1 MVFDTNIRA
10 HFVRTLILK
19 ISDFFFFKRKMK
31 MTLNNTSHILRIG
44 LKRVSHFVCL
54 IQYTEEKN
62 DCGKFASCC
71 LFVVFFPF
79 CFVQAS
85 STQHSNPQI
94 KSLPF
99 FCRTRPATD
108 KKKQNPS
115 HTTLH
120 SGLVQ
125 VSNIS

>member
-44 LKRVSHFVCL
+44 LKWVSHFVCL

-71 LFVVFFPF
+71 LFVVFFLF
-79 CFVQAS
+79 ALYKQAVLNIP
-85 STQHSNPQI
+85 TLRSNHCHFSAEQGQPQTK
-94 KSLPF
+94 KS
-99 FCRTRPATD
+99 
-108 KKKQNPS
+108 K
-115 HTTLH
+115 TLH
-120 SGLVQ
+120 TQ
-125 VSNIS
+125 PYTQA